1 MKANTTF
8 WAYNTG
14 NFLTYFASALCG
26 RLSHMTDPIKYDI
39 IRQVRSVPP
48 PSCLG
53 TFDDFNKHNV
63 ISQRKSKWLIL
74 LTSTWQWILHA
85 ATIET
90 LNALIKRSQYH
101 FLPLAV
107 GRYKPKSQSKTST
120 PSTPIRFGW
129 ATEQSL
135 SFFTVC
141 FVWLT
146 GMWLVKLRPIDT
158 IALSFH
164 LQKYTLP

>member
-1 MKANTTF
+1 MGLLCIFVIVLCWFASVICYQVFIDGCQIKNYISILSGIIGTAEILKIVYKYTNITKHKYTKHSTLSSMIHFKADSILVWMKANSTF

-74 LTSTWQWILHA
+74 LTLTWQ
-85 ATIET
+85 
-90 LNALIKRSQYH
+90 
-101 FLPLAV
+101 
-107 GRYKPKSQSKTST
+107 
-120 PSTPIRFGW
+120 
-129 ATEQSL
+129 
-135 SFFTVC
+135 
-141 FVWLT
+141 
-146 GMWLVKLRPIDT
+146 
-158 IALSFH
+158 
-164 LQKYTLP
+164 